1 MGIARTC
8 DTPGGCFPAM
18 DLPILRLLNSQES
31 ATHNVNITEVRIK
44 LVSDLEDRLRAFCL
58 ITIDNEFVVRD
69 LKIIEGPR
77 GLFVAMPS
85 RKITEKCSQCGFK
98 NEVRARFCSNCGR
111 PVTRQ
116 SSHGGDHGTPGPQTR
131 QFADIAHPINAECR
145 DRIENAVLQAFN
157 DERERAKQPG
167 YVCQYDE
174 FEKHHHR

>member
-1 MGIARTC
+1 
-8 DTPGGCFPAM
+8 M
-18 DLPILRLLNSQES
+18 DLPILRLFNSQES

-111 PVTRQ
+111 QIGRA
-116 SSHGGDHGTPGPQTR
+116 S
-131 QFADIAHPINAECR
+131 C
-145 DRIENAVLQAFN
+145 
-157 DERERAKQPG
+157 RER
-167 YVCQYDE
+167 V
-174 FEKHHHR
+174 

>member
-1 MGIARTC
+1 
-8 DTPGGCFPAM
+8 
-18 DLPILRLLNSQES
+18 
-31 ATHNVNITEVRIK
+31 VNITEVRIK

-111 PVTRQ
+111 PMTRH
-116 SSHGGDHGTPGPQTR
+116 SSQGGDQGSPIPQTR
-131 QFADIAHPINAECR
+131 QFADIAHPIKAECR
-145 DRIENAVLQAFN
+145 DRIEKAVLQAFN

-174 FEKHHHR
+174 FEKHR